1 MLMLAQ
7 NLGMVP
13 AFSEN
18 VRRARACD
26 EDDHPYTAVPPRPH
40 PELLQGEEDHFQR
53 HHRRAEQQSESHD
66 EKILWIPDLSGHRT
80 GLYHSLGK
88 LPEPELT
95 HKFTDEAM

>member
-26 EDDHPYTAVPPRPH
+26 EDDRPYAAVPPRPH
-40 PELLQGEEDHFQR
+40 PELLQGEEDH
-53 HHRRAEQQSESHD
+53 S
-66 EKILWIPDLSGHRT
+66 SGIIE
-80 GLYHSLGK
+80 GL
-88 LPEPELT
+88 T
-95 HKFTDEAM
+95 DKFY

>member
-26 EDDHPYTAVPPRPH
+26 EDDRPYAAVPPRPH
-40 PELLQGEEDHFQR
+40 PELLQGE
-53 HHRRAEQQSESHD
+53 
-66 EKILWIPDLSGHRT
+66 DLSGHGT

-95 HKFTDEAM
+95 HKFY